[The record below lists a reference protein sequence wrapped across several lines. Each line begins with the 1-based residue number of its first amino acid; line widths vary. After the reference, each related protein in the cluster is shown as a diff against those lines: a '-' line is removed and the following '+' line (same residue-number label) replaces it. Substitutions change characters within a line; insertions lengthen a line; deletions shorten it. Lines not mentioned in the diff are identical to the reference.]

1 MNFHTDHRLLAAVA
15 GGAYLVLTLMIAI
28 VPAFQMQDTPPLPQA
43 KKLLRGERRGRVIYL
58 REGCGYCHTQF
69 IRNLP
74 MDRPYGRPSVAGD
87 YAREQPPLLGTQR
100 TGPDLANVAERQPSD
115 VWHLIH
121 LYNPRAVVPQSVM
134 PGYPW
139 LFDIKQKAAEDDET
153 VTVPPPF
160 GPPEGMVVVARPEA
174 RDLVKYLLTLRQP
187 QVTP

>member
-1 MNFHTDHRLLAAVA
+1 MNFHTDHRLLVAVA

-28 VPAFQMQDTPPLPQA
+28 VPAFQIQDTTPLPNA
-43 KKLLRGERRGRVIYL
+43 KKLLRSERRGRVLYL
-58 REGCGYCHTQF
+58 QEGCGYCHTQF
-69 IRNLP
+69 IRDLP

-100 TGPDLANVAERQPSD
+100 TGPDLSNVAARQPSD

-139 LFDIKQKAAEDDET
+139 FFEVKDKAEEDDVT
-153 VTVPPPF
+153 VAVPPPF
-160 GPPEGMVVVARPEA
+160 GPPEGKVLVARREA
-174 RDLVKYLLTLRQP
+174 RDLVKYLLALRQP
-187 QVTP
+187 KVTP

>member
-1 MNFHTDHRLLAAVA
+1 MNFHTDHRLLVAVA

-28 VPAFQMQDTPPLPQA
+28 VPAFQIQDTPPLPNA
-43 KKLLRGERRGRVIYL
+43 KKLLRSERRGRAIYL
-58 REGCGYCHTQF
+58 QEGCGYCHTQF
-69 IRNLP
+69 IRDLP

-100 TGPDLANVAERQPSD
+100 TGPDLSNVAARQPSD
-115 VWHLIH
+115 VCHLIH

-139 LFDIKQKAAEDDET
+139 FFEIKDKAAKGEVV
-153 VTVPPPF
+153 VTIPPPF
-160 GPPEGMVVVARPEA
+160 GPPEGQVVVARREA

-187 QVTP
+187 KVTP